1 MSAFSSDVLRSSSF
15 LLCFDCHLR
24 LRSLFLN
31 TELHNCYFSTLAG
44 SSKTLI
50 ALHIAQF
57 CWLKHFPS
65 PSVKSVYLQL
75 KPVEKLVAITF
86 LELLSFSRYRLF
98 SYVRIIIL
106 ILTAF
111 FIFVFTPSPCTRRKK
126 IEECPSRH

>member
-31 TELHNCYFSTLAG
+31 TELHNCYFSTLAS
-44 SSKTLI
+44 SSKTWN

-75 KPVEKLVAITF
+75 KPVEKISCHYIFGTTLIFPLSSFF
-86 LELLSFSRYRLF
+86 LR
-98 SYVRIIIL
+98 SYNNSYSYS
-106 ILTAF
+106 
-111 FIFVFTPSPCTRRKK
+111 VFHFCLYSKSLYQ
-126 IEECPSRH
+126 EEENWRMP